1 MFKIIS
7 FGFNHYSYSI
17 LQLPEGKDNSW
28 NFVEIDSAS
37 DLVAMEN
44 PRQSR
49 TQVGGGETSW
59 KNKVKNKV
67 ENPRQSRTQVGGGE
81 TSWKM
86 EGGLQIQTDE
96 EKEAK
101 RVNEFQM
108 RLNST
113 RSGDKKKFR
122 DSTRTSGRRKKGRKR
137 RVKSRSKLVRF
148 ENNEKTKE
156 KEVSRQRVGVKNIIN
171 DNGQGSHVEMNH
183 AKEPFLSS
191 HHEEGPATETL
202 PTTPEERSLGEGSTA
217 RDYYPSGPSTE
228 QLVYNERAFWTS
240 EEKGDLYHD
249 VEEQKQCC

>member
-49 TQVGGGETSW
+49 TQVGGGET
-59 KNKVKNKV
+59 
-67 ENPRQSRTQVGGGE
+67 R
-81 TSWKM
+81 WKM
-86 EGGLQIQTDE
+86 ESGLQIQTEE

-171 DNGQGSHVEMNH
+171 DNGRGSHVEMKH

-191 HHEEGPATETL
+191 HHEEGTATETL
-202 PTTPEERSLGEGSTA
+202 PTTPEERSLGGGSTA

-228 QLVYNERAFWTS
+228 QLVNNERAFWTS

-249 VEEQKQCC
+249 VEEQKQCCS

>member
-17 LQLPEGKDNSW
+17 LQLPEGKDHSW

-37 DLVAMEN
+37 DLVAM
-44 PRQSR
+44 
-49 TQVGGGETSW
+49 
-59 KNKVKNKV
+59 

-171 DNGQGSHVEMNH
+171 DNGRGSHVEMKH

-191 HHEEGPATETL
+191 HHEEGTETL
-202 PTTPEERSLGEGSTA
+202 PTRPEERSLGGGSTA
-217 RDYYPSGPSTE
+217 RDYYPSGPSAE
-228 QLVYNERAFWTS
+228 QLERAFWTS

-249 VEEQKQCC
+249 VEEQKQCCS

>member
-37 DLVAMEN
+37 DLVAM
-44 PRQSR
+44 
-49 TQVGGGETSW
+49 
-59 KNKVKNKV
+59 

-122 DSTRTSGRRKKGRKR
+122 DSTRTSGRRKKGLKR

-148 ENNEKTKE
+148 ENREKTKE
-156 KEVSRQRVGVKNIIN
+156 KEVSRQRVGAKNIIN
-171 DNGQGSHVEMNH
+171 DNGRGSHVEMKH

-191 HHEEGPATETL
+191 HHEEGTETL
-202 PTTPEERSLGEGSTA
+202 PTKPEERSLGGGSTA
-217 RDYYPSGPSTE
+217 RDYYPSGPSAE
-228 QLVYNERAFWTS
+228 QLERAFWTS

-249 VEEQKQCC
+249 VEEQKQCCS

>member
-59 KNKVKNKV
+59 K
-67 ENPRQSRTQVGGGE
+67 
-81 TSWKM
+81 M
-86 EGGLQIQTDE
+86 EGGLQIQTEE

-122 DSTRTSGRRKKGRKR
+122 DLTRTSSRRKKGRKR

-148 ENNEKTKE
+148 ENREKTKE
-156 KEVSRQRVGVKNIIN
+156 KEVSRQRVGAKNIIN
-171 DNGQGSHVEMNH
+171 DNGRGSHVEMKH

-191 HHEEGPATETL
+191 HHEEGTETL
-202 PTTPEERSLGEGSTA
+202 PTRPEERSLGGGSTA

-249 VEEQKQCC
+249 VEEQKQCCS

>member
-1 MFKIIS
+1 M
-7 FGFNHYSYSI
+7 
-17 LQLPEGKDNSW
+17 QLPEGKDNSW

-122 DSTRTSGRRKKGRKR
+122 DSTRTSGRRKKGLKR

-156 KEVSRQRVGVKNIIN
+156 KEVSRQRVGAKNIIN
-171 DNGQGSHVEMNH
+171 DNGRGSHVEMKH

-191 HHEEGPATETL
+191 HHEEATETL
-202 PTTPEERSLGEGSTA
+202 PTTPEERSLREGSTA

-249 VEEQKQCC
+249 VEEQKQCCS

>member
-1 MFKIIS
+1 MAITN
-7 FGFNHYSYSI
+7 GFNHYSYSI

-49 TQVGGGETSW
+49 TQVGGGETRW
-59 KNKVKNKV
+59 KNKVENKV

-81 TSWKM
+81 TRWKM

-122 DSTRTSGRRKKGRKR
+122 DSTRTSGRSKKGLKR

-156 KEVSRQRVGVKNIIN
+156 KEVSRQRVGAKNIIN
-171 DNGQGSHVEMNH
+171 DNGRGSHVEMKH

-191 HHEEGPATETL
+191 HHEEGTATETL
-202 PTTPEERSLGEGSTA
+202 PTTPEERSLGGGSTA
-217 RDYYPSGPSTE
+217 RDYYPSGPSAE
-228 QLVYNERAFWTS
+228 QLERAFWTS

-249 VEEQKQCC
+249 VEEQKQCCS

>member
-37 DLVAMEN
+37 DLVAM
-44 PRQSR
+44 
-49 TQVGGGETSW
+49 
-59 KNKVKNKV
+59 

-148 ENNEKTKE
+148 ENREKTKE

-171 DNGQGSHVEMNH
+171 DNGRGSHVEMKH

-191 HHEEGPATETL
+191 HHEEGTETL
-202 PTTPEERSLGEGSTA
+202 PTTPEERSLGGGSTA
-217 RDYYPSGPSTE
+217 RDYYPSGPSAE
-228 QLVYNERAFWTS
+228 QLERAFWTS

-249 VEEQKQCC
+249 VEEQKQCCS